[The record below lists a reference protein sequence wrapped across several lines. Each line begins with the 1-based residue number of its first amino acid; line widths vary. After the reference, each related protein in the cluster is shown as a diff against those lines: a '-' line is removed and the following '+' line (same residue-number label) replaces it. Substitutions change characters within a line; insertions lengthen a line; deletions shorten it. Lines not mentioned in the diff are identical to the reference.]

1 MEMKKKFLKSSI
13 NVIKKGNPNISEEQ
27 IEIIEYGLEG
37 IYLTFSK
44 FIILILISSILG
56 ILWQVIL
63 LSIFYNII
71 RTFAF
76 GLHASKSIH
85 CLIMSLIMF
94 IGGTYLCLGVN
105 FSLTIKVIM
114 SIICVYLLFRYAPA
128 DTEKRPIISKKRRNI
143 YKFLST
149 LLGLIYTFMI
159 IIYSN
164 NVISMFM
171 LIGMVEAVIM
181 VLPISYK
188 ILNLSYDNYKNYE
201 IGLSN

>member
-1 MEMKKKFLKSSI
+1 MKKKFLKSSI
-13 NVIKKGNPNISEEQ
+13 NIIKKSNPNISEEQ
-27 IEIIEYGLEG
+27 VEIIEYGLEG

-44 FIILILISSILG
+44 LIILILLSSILG

-71 RTFAF
+71 RTVAF

-85 CLIMSLIMF
+85 CLIMSLVMF
-94 IGGTYLCLGVN
+94 IGGTYICLDVN
-105 FSLTIKVIM
+105 FGLIFKAIISV
-114 SIICVYLLFRYAPA
+114 ICVCLLFKYAPA
-128 DTEKRPIISKKRRNI
+128 DTEKRPIISKKRRNT

-149 LLGLIYTFMI
+149 LFGLIYTFVI
-159 IIYSN
+159 VVYSD

-181 VLPISYK
+181 VLPLSYK
-188 ILNLSYDNYKNYE
+188 ILDLSYDNYKNYE
-201 IGLSN
+201 VGLSN

>member
-1 MEMKKKFLKSSI
+1 MKKKFLKSSI
-13 NVIKKGNPNISEEQ
+13 DIIKKSNPNISEEQ

-44 FIILILISSILG
+44 LIILIILSSILG

-71 RTFAF
+71 RTVAF

-85 CLIMSLIMF
+85 CLIMSLVMF
-94 IGGTYLCLGVN
+94 IGGTYICLGVN
-105 FSLTIKVIM
+105 FSLIVKVII
-114 SIICVYLLFRYAPA
+114 SVVCVFSLFRYAPA
-128 DTEKRPIISKKRRNI
+128 DTVKRPIVSKKRRNI

-149 LLGLIYTFMI
+149 LFGLIYTFAI
-159 IIYSN
+159 FACSD

-188 ILNLSYDNYKNYE
+188 VLNLSYDNYKNYE
-201 IGLSN
+201 VGLSN